1 MFFENELS
9 EDALQRMYETV
20 NRNHTTLLESLKSIV
35 CEEKQK
41 DAMKELQLVNGL
53 MMNVIKL
60 VNHKKKMKLKI
71 NL

>member
-9 EDALQRMYETV
+9 EDVLQRMYETV

-35 CEEKQK
+35 DEEKQK

-71 NL
+71 NV

>member
-35 CEEKQK
+35 DEEK
-41 DAMKELQLVNGL
+41 
-53 MMNVIKL
+53 
-60 VNHKKKMKLKI
+60 
-71 NL
+71 

>member
-35 CEEKQK
+35 DEEKQK

-71 NL
+71 NV